1 MFVLLLGVVLACTLS
16 ASAGA
21 KKRPPLQH
29 VTIFGDSSAAAL
41 SWVPTALEEIAKG
54 NRVTL
59 ALQGCGRLTTPGC
72 FSPPPPSVLSEVRTL
87 GRRIGP
93 TAIVLV
99 GYNDDPHVYAD
110 GIDSVLR
117 AMRNHGVKQVLWL
130 TLRPIYDGRVSDQ
143 YLATNVVIRV
153 AAHRWPLMTVANWA
167 GYSRPHPEWFGADGV
182 HFTGAGAVQF
192 GIYLHRTLQGYG
204 LTGPQSSN
212 NG

>member
-1 MFVLLLGVVLACTLS
+1 MFVVFGGIAVACLLSGNAVAR
-16 ASAGA
+16 
-21 KKRPPLQH
+21 KHPPLQH
-29 VTIFGDSSAAAL
+29 VTIFGDSVASALNWDPPAL
-41 SWVPTALEEIAKG
+41 QEIEKG

-59 ALQGCGRLTTPGC
+59 QLQGCGRLTTPGC

-87 GRRIGP
+87 GRGIGP

-143 YLATNVVIRV
+143 YLSTNVVIRV
-153 AAHRWPLMTVANWA
+153 AAHRWPLMTVVNWA
-167 GYSRPHPEWFGADGV
+167 GYSKPHPEWFGADGV

-192 GIYLHRTLQGYG
+192 GIYLHRTLQRYG
-204 LTGPQSSN
+204 LTGPRGSN
-212 NG
+212 SG